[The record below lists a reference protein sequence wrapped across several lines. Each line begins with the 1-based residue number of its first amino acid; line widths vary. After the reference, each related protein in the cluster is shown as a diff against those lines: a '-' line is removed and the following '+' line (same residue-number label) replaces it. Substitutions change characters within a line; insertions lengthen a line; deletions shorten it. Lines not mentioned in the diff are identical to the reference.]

1 MTTNK
6 PKGRPRKP
14 QGGKSFWVPAHLVWH
29 VNALLE
35 ADKAEQAQRTRPV
48 NPQPQQVSP

>member
-1 MTTNK
+1 MTSTK
-6 PKGRPRKP
+6 SKGRPRKP

-35 ADKAEQAQRTRPV
+35 ADKAEQAKRIRPLDT
-48 NPQPQQVSP
+48 QPQQVSS